1 MGAAIWTD
9 VTFDTEN
16 PPNERAAPASKRGAF
31 VSAIALTGLVLL
43 LFARTWAF
51 PFVPYDDAINITENP
66 LFAVAGAETFSAIW
80 RAPLHKLYIPLT
92 YSVWAGAARLARQGL
107 SGDGYHVFAAN
118 WFHASN
124 VLLHLWNTLWVAA
137 LLRRWFRSDL
147 AIFLAAAVF
156 AIHPLQS
163 ESVVWATG
171 MKDLLFAA
179 FALPSIWCLINFA
192 RGQWRPYFWLVL
204 AALTYALALL
214 AKPAALALP
223 LILLVVG
230 RYERLPVRKLMTIFV
245 AWVCLAVPIIV
256 MTFNVQAATVL
267 HPVTLWQR
275 PLIAAHA
282 ICFYLLKLLAPLNLA
297 LDYGAIPSLV
307 LRQSAPLFALFSMLL
322 LAIWLW
328 LRRAAG
334 WWFGVALSIAALAP
348 VLGFV
353 PFEFQSHSTVA
364 DRYMYLPMLGV
375 SVLLAMLI
383 ARWRRA
389 VAFTLPVLLSLLW
402 LGYHQVSVWS
412 NADTLF
418 NHTLA
423 INPGSVLAWQSLGA
437 GRMTEE
443 RWADAVSAF
452 TSALSLR
459 PRFGDALYNL
469 GLAYERL
476 GRDED
481 ALTQFAIVAMSGAPT
496 AASLEG
502 GARAA
507 KRLGRWQDS
516 LNYLQRSEELFPGR
530 AQTAWLQAETLAASG
545 DLNAAKS
552 RFLAAIARQ
561 PNAYEIHTAY
571 ADFLSD
577 HGEGATA
584 VTEYRT
590 ALRLDP
596 GAIAARVNL
605 AGILAQMGSYGE
617 AEAELRE
624 SIRQQPGLVTAH
636 VNLGIMLEQKGATQ
650 AAAETFKHALAL
662 DPNRRDAASGLARI
676 LGSKS

>member
-9 VTFDTEN
+9 VSFDKEN
-16 PPNERAAPASKRGAF
+16 PPNQRAAPASMRGAF
-31 VSAIALTGLVLL
+31 VSTIALTGLVLL
-43 LFARTWAF
+43 LFARTWSF

-66 LFAVAGAETFSAIW
+66 LFSVAGAETFSAIW
-80 RAPLHKLYIPLT
+80 LAPLHKLYIPLT

-118 WFHASN
+118 WFHAIN

-137 LLRRWFRSDL
+137 LLRRWIRSEL

-156 AIHPLQS
+156 AIHPVQS
-163 ESVVWATG
+163 EAVVWVTG

-179 FALPSIWCLINFA
+179 FALPSIWCFTNFA
-192 RGQWRPYFWLVL
+192 RGHWRPFFWLAL
-204 AALTYALALL
+204 ATLTYALALL

-223 LILLVVG
+223 LIVLVVG
-230 RYERLPVRKLMTIFV
+230 RYERLPIRRLLIIFFG
-245 AWVCLAVPIIV
+245 WVSLALPIVI
-256 MTFNVQAATVL
+256 MTFNIQADTVS
-267 HPVTLWQR
+267 HPATLWQR

-282 ICFYLLKLLAPLNLA
+282 ISFYLIKLLAPFNLA
-297 LDYGAIPSLV
+297 LDYGATPSRV
-307 LRQSAPLFALFSMLL
+307 LRQSAPVFALLFMLL
-322 LAIWLW
+322 LVMWLW

-348 VLGFV
+348 VLGLV

-364 DRYMYLPMLGV
+364 DRYLYLPMLGV
-375 SVLLAMLI
+375 SVLLAMLLVQ
-383 ARWRRA
+383 WRRA
-389 VAFTLPVLLSLLW
+389 LAFMSPFLLGLIW
-402 LGYHQVSVWS
+402 LCYSQVSIWS
-412 NADTLF
+412 NADALF
-418 NHTLA
+418 NHTLQ

-443 RWADAVSAF
+443 RWAEAVPAF

-476 GRDED
+476 GRDEE
-481 ALTQFAIVAMSGAPT
+481 ALTQFATVAMSGAPT

-502 GARAA
+502 GARTA
-507 KRLGRWQDS
+507 KRLGRWRDS
-516 LNYLQRSEELFPGR
+516 LNYLQRCEDLFPGR

-545 DLNAAKS
+545 DLNAARS
-552 RFLAAIARQ
+552 RFVTAIARQ

-584 VTEYRT
+584 VTEYKT

-636 VNLGIMLEQKGATQ
+636 VNLGIMLEQTGAKQ
-650 AAAETFKHALAL
+650 AAAEAFKHALTL

-676 LGSKS
+676 VGSRS